1 MRDLSRIQSSS
12 EAQWSC
18 NYIPLPLK
26 EPSTGSI
33 GSRRNLHQWQ
43 MNIAFIE
50 QTFTP
55 VTKKYTLYSRNIHFI
70 EQTFTPRAFNW
81 ANRIKEEFAPVN
93 IERNETFGDKYL
105 FMYTCTSIKEMSVSS
120 FSSVWSNMFPICF
133 LDFQIL
139 DAHTQMWWSRNCLV
153 LEANIWPNIWVLA
166 RGRFAKPQMMN
177 LIVLFIL

>member
-43 MNIAFIE
+43 MNIAFTG
-50 QTFTP
+50 QTFTQ

-81 ANRIKEEFAPVN
+81 ANRIKEEFSPVN

-105 FMYTCTSIKEMSVSS
+105 YVYMHQYQRNVGFFFFECLIQCVSYLLSWFPNSGCT
-120 FSSVWSNMFPICF
+120 
-133 LDFQIL
+133 
-139 DAHTQMWWSRNCLV
+139 HTQMWWSRNCLV
-153 LEANIWPNIWVLA
+153 LEANIWPNIWVQA
-166 RGRFAKPQMMN
+166 KGRFDD
-177 LIVLFIL
+177 

>member
-1 MRDLSRIQSSS
+1 
-12 EAQWSC
+12 
-18 NYIPLPLK
+18 
-26 EPSTGSI
+26 
-33 GSRRNLHQWQ
+33 

-93 IERNETFGDKYL
+93 IERNETFGDKYF

-120 FSSVWSNMFPICF
+120 FSSV
-133 LDFQIL
+133 
-139 DAHTQMWWSRNCLV
+139 
-153 LEANIWPNIWVLA
+153 
-166 RGRFAKPQMMN
+166 
-177 LIVLFIL
+177 